1 MLYESYFDNNVTK
14 QSQVLAYTVWELNHM
29 HKGSP
34 FHPGDLKV
42 KSMVSFHKDLTD
54 FIGG

>member
-29 HKGSP
+29 QKGSP